1 MGQIFNS
8 LGFTVRLSV
17 CTVLESVLPTWHD
30 LLSIYQTLDIHLTCF
45 GVQSISLSC
54 LVDLL
59 DGWSG
64 GSTATRC
71 STSSR
76 EAARHATGHSSW
88 HPAGTLVELG
98 DDGVAHLLQLLL
110 LMLVLVPFSSLVV
123 SKVKVHYFILSRIFG
138 NIENSRVDC

>member
-1 MGQIFNS
+1 MR
-8 LGFTVRLSV
+8 LGKTLSSSRGFSVNITVV
-17 CTVLESVLPTWHD
+17 EVTG
-30 LLSIYQTLDIHLTCF
+30 LL
-45 GVQSISLSC
+45 

-59 DGWSG
+59 NGWSG

-98 DDGVAHLLQLLL
+98 DDGVAHLLQLFLVMFVLFLL
-110 LMLVLVPFSSLVV
+110 SSLGEKWQGGNAQLK
-123 SKVKVHYFILSRIFG
+123 KVL
-138 NIENSRVDC
+138 